1 MAHKYEGVRDLT
13 NIYQFP
19 LGALMYC
26 IVRLREVLQ
35 ALNDSKA
42 VEQCNEVEAKIER
55 ARTIQ
60 YDYEKQKNQ
69 DSMRREG
76 AKELDNEI
84 DQTLSSISNVA
95 EEFASVDDG
104 ETGRLADELR
114 QDLFP
119 SGVFHITSKSFDEQ
133 HLTVD
138 ELLERLNG
146 EYDEHVEKLSLR
158 TMVDRLEELNE
169 EFGEV
174 LDPASDHIEYDEV
187 EAAKVEAEEAFNL
200 LVARIMADYGE
211 DMETFNRIM
220 EPVREQSEWARRQY
234 RRRGT
239 VPPVDPESGE
249 PIEQDGDQRGTPRN
263 DGGSSDGDQSDQDG
277 PGRQNDGGSGR
288 PDDDGSGDGTSDGES
303 EEN

>member
-13 NIYQFP
+13 SIYQFP

-26 IVRLREVLQ
+26 IVRIREMLQ

-42 VEQCNEVEAKIER
+42 VEECDEVEAKIER

-60 YDYEKQKNQ
+60 YDYEKQKNR
-69 DSMRREG
+69 DSMRRQG
-76 AKELDNEI
+76 AEKIDNQI
-84 DQTLSSISNVA
+84 DQTLSSISSIV
-95 EEFASVDDG
+95 EEFASVDGG
-104 ETGRLADELR
+104 ETGRRADEMR

-119 SGVFHITSKSFDEQ
+119 SGVFHITSKPFDEQ

-138 ELLERLNG
+138 ELLGRLNG
-146 EYDEHVEKLSLR
+146 EYAEHVEKLNLR
-158 TMVDRLEELNE
+158 TTVDRLEELNK
-169 EFGEV
+169 EFGDMLE
-174 LDPASDHIEYDEV
+174 PASEHIEYDEV
-187 EAAKVEAEEAFNL
+187 RAAKVEAEEAFNL

-220 EPVREQSEWARRQY
+220 KPVREQSEWARRQY

-239 VPPVDPESGE
+239 VPPVDPETGE
-249 PIEQDGDQRGTPRN
+249 PVDQEGDQRGTPRN
-263 DGGSSDGDQSDQDG
+263 DGGSSDGEETG

-288 PDDDGSGDGTSDGES
+288 PEDDGSGETDSES

>member
-1 MAHKYEGVRDLT
+1 MPHKYEGVRDLT
-13 NIYQFP
+13 SIYQFP
-19 LGALMYC
+19 LAALMYC
-26 IVRLREVLQ
+26 IVRIRQVLQ
-35 ALNDSKA
+35 SLNDSKA
-42 VEQCNEVEAKIER
+42 VEECHEVEAKIER

-60 YDYEKQKNQ
+60 YDYEKQKDQ
-69 DSMRREG
+69 DSMRRQG
-76 AKELDNEI
+76 AKRIDNEI
-84 DQTLSSISNVA
+84 DQTLSSIANVV
-95 EEFASVDDG
+95 EEFASVGSG
-104 ETGRLADELR
+104 ESSRLADEVR

-138 ELLERLNG
+138 ELLGRLNG
-146 EYDEHVEKLSLR
+146 EYAEHVEKLNLR
-158 TMVDRLEELNE
+158 TMVDRLEDLNE

-174 LDPASDHIEYDEV
+174 LEPAADHIEYDEV

-239 VPPVDPESGE
+239 IPPVDPETGE
-249 PIEQDGDQRGTPRN
+249 PVDQEGDQRGTPRN
-263 DGGSSDGDQSDQDG
+263 DGGSSDDDQSDQDG
-277 PGRQNDGGSGR
+277 TGRSDDG
-288 PDDDGSGDGTSDGES
+288 GSGDGTSDSES